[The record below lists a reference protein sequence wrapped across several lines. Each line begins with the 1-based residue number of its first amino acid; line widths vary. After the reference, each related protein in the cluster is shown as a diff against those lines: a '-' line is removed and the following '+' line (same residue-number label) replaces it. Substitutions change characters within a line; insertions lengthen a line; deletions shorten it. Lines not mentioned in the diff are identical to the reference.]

1 MVNVENSAHRTGVVD
16 SLCANEF
23 AVELDG
29 QPVTGVFKI
38 EGFVPFRL
46 VTAPP
51 TTGSNHPGMR
61 LDTPPFRISRMVQ
74 RNANL
79 PFNQWIQATIEAVPN
94 SAGALPT
101 KTLTIIAMDDGV
113 AVRRWAVEKATITEV
128 SYSDFDTGSGALV
141 EETCL
146 IQYASIK
153 INWKP

>member
-46 VTAPP
+46 VSVPP
-51 TTGSNHPGMR
+51 AAGSNHPGMR

-74 RNANL
+74 RNVDL
-79 PFNQWIQATIEAVPN
+79 PFNKWIQATIDAVPT
-94 SAGALPT
+94 GIFPQ
-101 KTLTIIAMDDGV
+101 KTLTIIALDDGT
-113 AVRRWAVEKATITEV
+113 ATRRWTVEHALITEV
-128 SYSDFDTGSGALV
+128 AYSDFDTGSGALV
-141 EETCL
+141 EETCT

-153 INWKP
+153 VNWKP